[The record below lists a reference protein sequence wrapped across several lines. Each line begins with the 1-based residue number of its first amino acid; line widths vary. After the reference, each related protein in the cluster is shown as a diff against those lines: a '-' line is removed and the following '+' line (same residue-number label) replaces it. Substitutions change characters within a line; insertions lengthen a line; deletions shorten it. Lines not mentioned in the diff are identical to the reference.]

1 MCEPITLGIASA
13 ATGAMGAVGQ
23 HQSAQAQADAQ
34 NEASIR
40 NYEHQLLVRE
50 NKHMQKLSAWANNR
64 SVFSGEVQENFTAAD
79 KSYAAAQ
86 IVLNQEFDKA
96 VVENQGAF
104 EKLFKAQ
111 GQINTQVTTGGKSK
125 ERMGSMALAALGRNQ
140 AIKSQSL
147 VRAKEAYT
155 AKTEDIRDKQI
166 SANNQAHQKVALRP
180 VEGVAPP
187 QPVMMPGPSGLSLAA
202 GIGSAAVGGFSAFN
216 KAGSLPNGQQLP
228 GGGGFNPTP
237 APTSW
242 ATPAA
247 PMLWTSP
254 LSMSTYAPFANP

>member
-1 MCEPITLGIASA
+1 MAIAGAAMSGLGAI
-13 ATGAMGAVGQ
+13 GQ

-34 NEASIR
+34 NEAAIR

-50 NKHMQKLSAWANNR
+50 NKHMQKLSAWANDR
-64 SVFSGEVQENFTAAD
+64 SVFSGKVQENFTAAD

-86 IVLNQEFDKA
+86 VVLNQEFDKA

-111 GQINTQVTTGGKSK
+111 GQINTQVTTGGQSK
-125 ERMGSMALAALGRNQ
+125 QRMGSMALAALGRNQ

-147 VRAKEAYT
+147 IRAKEAYT

-166 SANNQAHQKVALRP
+166 SANNQAYQKVALRP

-202 GIGSAAVGGFSAFN
+202 GLGSAALGGI
-216 KAGSLPNGQQLP
+216 KAANAANALPNGDQLP
-228 GGGGFNPTP
+228 GGGGFNPATP
-237 APTSW
+237 APTTW
-242 ATPAA
+242 ASPAA
-247 PMLWTSP
+247 PMQWSSP
-254 LSMSTYAPFANP
+254 LSMSTYAPFAS

>member
-1 MCEPITLGIASA
+1 MCSPIAVLGAGFSA
-13 ATGAMGAVGQ
+13 LGAVGQ

-50 NKHMQKLSAWANNR
+50 NKHMQKLSAWANDR
-64 SVFSGEVQENFTAAD
+64 SVFSGKVQENFTAAD

-86 IVLNQEFDKA
+86 VVLNQEFDKA

-125 ERMGSMALAALGRNQ
+125 QRMGSMALAALGRNQ

-147 VRAKEAYT
+147 IRAKEAYT
-155 AKTEDIRDKQI
+155 AKAEGIRDKQI
-166 SANNQAHQKVALRP
+166 SSNRQAYQKVALRP

-187 QPVMMPGPSGLSLAA
+187 QPVMVPGPSPLSLVA
-202 GIGSAAVGGFSAFN
+202 GIGSAVVGGLGSAN
-216 KAGSLPNGQQLP
+216 AANSLPGGQQLP
-228 GGGGFNPTP
+228 GGGGFNPAP

-242 ATPAA
+242 ASPAA
-247 PMLWTSP
+247 PMQWSSP
-254 LSMSTYAPFANP
+254 LSMSTYAPFAN